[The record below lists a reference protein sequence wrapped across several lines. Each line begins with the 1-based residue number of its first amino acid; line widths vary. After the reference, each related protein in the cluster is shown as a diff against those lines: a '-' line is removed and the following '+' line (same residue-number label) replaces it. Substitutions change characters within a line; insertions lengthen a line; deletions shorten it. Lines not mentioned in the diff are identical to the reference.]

1 MFRRFGNTARPRRAT
16 ASLSPEAARR
26 HAARETSAA
35 HKAPWVSGWS
45 FSASPAARNLGAAP
59 GVPLVVASP
68 ARTLR
73 ASLSSTASRGGGVPN
88 ASRDASRAL
97 ASCSC
102 HPRRRS
108 SSKTYA
114 AASLGFAGHDAPGSP
129 CASAFFAARRKRVTT
144 SSTSRGSRVAHAST
158 SHDGGGGGSPPRP
171 SHWLEVFT
179 HRRQEEKFRVR
190 RLRYDER
197 SVQLCIITRVARCGV
212 SLGRAPSDRAQK
224 LIGCHSRARWGR
236 ADGKHGGGDAL
247 PRQVRSGVHRGV
259 YSPKNVLL
267 ARGFAR
273 VGRRRRP
280 TVASSLVVRVHFL
293 ADARVPP
300 RTAPAYHSRTAP
312 LARILRDTPL
322 HSA

>member
-1 MFRRFGNTARPRRAT
+1 MFRRFGSTARPRRAT

-35 HKAPWVSGWS
+35 HKAPALWVSGWS
-45 FSASPAARNLGAAP
+45 FSASPVALNLGAAP

-158 SHDGGGGGSPPRP
+158 SHDGGGGRLSAAPIALVGSFYTPTTRGKVSCSSPSIRRTKCATVLHHPRRALRSLTRARAERP
-171 SHWLEVFT
+171 SAEA
-179 HRRQEEKFRVR
+179 HRV
-190 RLRYDER
+190 
-197 SVQLCIITRVARCGV
+197 
-212 SLGRAPSDRAQK
+212 
-224 LIGCHSRARWGR
+224 
-236 ADGKHGGGDAL
+236 
-247 PRQVRSGVHRGV
+247 
-259 YSPKNVLL
+259 
-267 ARGFAR
+267 
-273 VGRRRRP
+273 
-280 TVASSLVVRVHFL
+280 
-293 ADARVPP
+293 
-300 RTAPAYHSRTAP
+300 P
-312 LARILRDTPL
+312 LARAVGASGWQTWRRRCPTPT
-322 HSA
+322 SA